1 MTNQVN
7 VGPELG
13 KILQNILLY
22 ALVALL
28 PGLDWSIFGW
38 LHGILPLLTFFYLY
52 RYGMYVG
59 NRLVL
64 SGSVIALTGALF
76 LQALEPMLIS
86 LSLIPTGYVLAHAA
100 IRRDAPALAGMKGV
114 VTLGCC
120 LLGLIG
126 LFTLTREAAPY
137 TVFLSSIDQGITE
150 SLEYYRQSG
159 SVASEALMM
168 LETTFY
174 QMKIILPLIMPA
186 ILTGLVLITVWFSM
200 VVGNKIMYKVSG
212 ESPWPKYQ
220 IWQLPERLIW
230 VVIAGAVLAM
240 LPLSSIKIFGIN
252 ILILISIIYCFQG
265 LAIFSYFLHKWNVPI
280 VLRSFLYV
288 IVVFQSFGTIL
299 LLGVGLSDVWLDLR
313 KLKLPTEPETI
324 DN

>member
-38 LHGILPLLTFFYLY
+38 LHGTLPLLTFFYLY

-64 SGSVIALTGALF
+64 SGSAIALTGALF

-100 IRRDAPALAGMKGV
+100 IRRDAPALAGLKGV

-200 VVGNKIMYKVSG
+200 VVGNK
-212 ESPWPKYQ
+212 
-220 IWQLPERLIW
+220 
-230 VVIAGAVLAM
+230 
-240 LPLSSIKIFGIN
+240 
-252 ILILISIIYCFQG
+252 
-265 LAIFSYFLHKWNVPI
+265 
-280 VLRSFLYV
+280 
-288 IVVFQSFGTIL
+288 
-299 LLGVGLSDVWLDLR
+299 
-313 KLKLPTEPETI
+313 
-324 DN
+324 

>member
-1 MTNQVN
+1 VTNQVN

>member
-1 MTNQVN
+1 
-7 VGPELG
+7 
-13 KILQNILLY
+13 
-22 ALVALL
+22 
-28 PGLDWSIFGW
+28 
-38 LHGILPLLTFFYLY
+38 
-52 RYGMYVG
+52 
-59 NRLVL
+59 
-64 SGSVIALTGALF
+64 
-76 LQALEPMLIS
+76 
-86 LSLIPTGYVLAHAA
+86 
-100 IRRDAPALAGMKGV
+100 
-114 VTLGCC
+114 
-120 LLGLIG
+120 
-126 LFTLTREAAPY
+126 
-137 TVFLSSIDQGITE
+137 
-150 SLEYYRQSG
+150 
-159 SVASEALMM
+159 
-168 LETTFY
+168 
-174 QMKIILPLIMPA
+174 
-186 ILTGLVLITVWFSM
+186 
-200 VVGNKIMYKVSG
+200 KIMYKVSG

-280 VLRSFLYV
+280 VFRSFLYV